1 MRMGAEAGVRGY
13 AIFVDDAKVAKLIV
27 L

>member
-13 AIFVDDAKVAKLIV
+13 AVFVDDAKVAELIV